1 MLVLT
6 RRAGESVMIGSD
18 VTVRVLEIRGDVV
31 RVGVDA
37 PREVQVHREE
47 VFHAV
52 RAANLEAAAS
62 AAPSPAVL
70 AGLRRKPVP
79 MPSPGQP
86 GPVAAPA
93 VSPPAA
99 P

>member
-1 MLVLT
+1 
-6 RRAGESVMIGSD
+6 MIGSD

-37 PREVQVHREE
+37 PRDVQVHREE

-52 RAANLEAAAS
+52 RAANLEAASA

-70 AGLRRKPVP
+70 AGLRKRPAPPVP
-79 MPSPGQP
+79 AQSAEQ
-86 GPVAAPA
+86 APA
-93 VSPPAA
+93 DPPAA

>member
-1 MLVLT
+1 
-6 RRAGESVMIGSD
+6 MIGTD

-37 PREVQVHREE
+37 PRDVQVHREE

-52 RAANLEAAAS
+52 RAANLEAASTAS
-62 AAPSPAVL
+62 APSPAVL
-70 AGLRRKPVP
+70 AGLRKRPAPPVP
-79 MPSPGQP
+79 APSP
-86 GPVAAPA
+86 AAERAPA
-93 VSPPAA
+93 DPPAA

>member
-1 MLVLT
+1 
-6 RRAGESVMIGSD
+6 MIGSD

-37 PREVQVHREE
+37 PRDVQVHREE

-52 RAANLEAAAS
+52 RAANLEAASA

-70 AGLRRKPVP
+70 AGLRRRPVP
-79 MPSPGQP
+79 APSPPADPALDG
-86 GPVAAPA
+86 AAGGAAGGIAPE

-99 P
+99 R

>member
-6 RRAGESVMIGSD
+6 RRAGESVMIGAD
-18 VTVRVLEIRGDVV
+18 VVVRVLEIRGDVV

-37 PREVQVHREE
+37 PRDVQVHREE

-62 AAPSPAVL
+62 SAPSPAVL
-70 AGLRRKPVP
+70 AALRQGLK
-79 MPSPGQP
+79 
-86 GPVAAPA
+86 
-93 VSPPAA
+93 PPAA

>member
-1 MLVLT
+1 
-6 RRAGESVMIGSD
+6 MIGSD

-37 PREVQVHREE
+37 PRDVQVHREE

-52 RAANLEAAAS
+52 RAANLEAASA

-70 AGLRRKPVP
+70 AGLRKRPTPQGGVP
-79 MPSPGQP
+79 SQTAPDGEP
-86 GPVAAPA
+86 AATPPA
-93 VSPPAA
+93 DPPAA

>member
-1 MLVLT
+1 
-6 RRAGESVMIGSD
+6 MIGSD

-37 PREVQVHREE
+37 PRDVQVHREE

-52 RAANLEAAAS
+52 RAANLEAASA

-70 AGLRRKPVP
+70 AGLRRRPVP
-79 MPSPGQP
+79 APSQP
-86 GPVAAPA
+86 AADETARETAQETAGAPA
-93 VSPPAA
+93 GEVSPPAA
-99 P
+99 R

>member
-1 MLVLT
+1 
-6 RRAGESVMIGSD
+6 MIGSD

-37 PREVQVHREE
+37 PRDVQVHREE

-52 RAANLEAAAS
+52 RAANLEAASA
-62 AAPSPAVL
+62 AAPSPSVL
-70 AGLRRKPVP
+70 AGLRRRPVP
-79 MPSPGQP
+79 APSQPSDPAAAETGPG
-86 GPVAAPA
+86 

-99 P
+99 R